1 MSHLYWG
8 STNHST
14 SGCHCERKRSKPVPF
29 SLLLII
35 LLAAPIAAHAQA
47 DSGAAWL
54 KAIDTAERVPFTY
67 SEITQTITTSSGSER
82 ELKMRSWTA
91 ENGDIG
97 LMAYTGPARVRGDR
111 ILIRDGGDNI
121 WYYMHRRDVTRHFT
135 GHTRRQSA
143 MGSDFSYEDLSTGD
157 MTEDYT
163 ASLRGHE
170 SLDTTACVKLR
181 CIPTD
186 KGPSYDSLLIW
197 ASVADSLSRKIEY
210 YDGDGL
216 LKTLNLTQF
225 EVVDGRKLSMRYEMV
240 NDREGSHTVMQTD
253 QMDLKD
259 KPAAELF
266 TMQALTRALPKK

>member
-1 MSHLYWG
+1 MY
-8 STNHST
+8 
-14 SGCHCERKRSKPVPF
+14 CA
-29 SLLLII
+29 LLI
-35 LLAAPIAAHAQA
+35 LMTLALAAVPSIGHAQA

-54 KAIDTAERVPFTY
+54 KAIDTVERLPSTY

-91 ENGDIG
+91 DNGDLG
-97 LMAYTGPARVRGDR
+97 LMACTDPARVRGDR

-163 ASLRGHE
+163 AELRGYE
-170 SLDTTACVKLR
+170 NLDTLICVKLR
-181 CIPTD
+181 CLPTD

-197 ASVADSLSRKIEY
+197 AGIADSLSRKIEY

-216 LKTLNLTQF
+216 LKTLYLSEF
-225 EVVDGRKLSMRYEMV
+225 EIADGRKLSMHYEMV
-240 NDREGSHTVMQTD
+240 NDREGSRTVMQTD
-253 QMDLKD
+253 VIDLKD
-259 KPAAELF
+259 QPDLGLF
-266 TMQALTRALPKK
+266 TQQALTRALPKK